1 MKIHSNKL
9 SIYQTLALNLT
20 SNNCIHAHTCVKYR
34 TSLPQVIWNEGKYRQ
49 LNYMRVLYIEF
60 KPWNKLSN
68 LKQKNFPE
76 KKKKR
81 KLKTNKY

>member
-1 MKIHSNKL
+1 MQSVAFKNCQNKSIMK
-9 SIYQTLALNLT
+9 
-20 SNNCIHAHTCVKYR
+20 IHAHTCVKYR

-49 LNYMRVLYIEF
+49 LNYMQVLYIEF

-76 KKKKR
+76 KKKKS
-81 KLKTNKY
+81 